1 MTHMTSADDQVSMM
15 AQIEDLTRRLSAVED
30 MRALA

>member
-1 MTHMTSADDQVSMM
+1 MTRMTNADDQVSMM